1 MSTEISSRQL
11 EIIEAAGKL
20 LTHSGV
26 SGLTIKNLAKEMDFS
41 ESALYRHFESKEEII
56 VALLNYLASNM
67 EERLSRVY
75 QATDTPEEKIRK
87 LFGSHMDFFKK
98 NAHFVV
104 AVFSDGLME
113 ESEKI
118 NQAITSI
125 MKVNVK
131 HLMPILQE
139 GQKKLVFTNDIPAV
153 ELLNIVMGTFRLQ
166 LLKWRLDNFRFD
178 LKKTSTKSLDAVI
191 TLITNKT

>member
-1 MSTEISSRQL
+1 MSIEISNRQL

-26 SGLTIKNLAKEMDFS
+26 SGLTIKNLAKEMGFS

-56 VALLNYLASNM
+56 LALLNYLAANM

-75 QATDTPEEKIRK
+75 EEKDSPEEKIRK

-139 GQKKLVFTNDIPAV
+139 GQKKHVFTNDIPAA
-153 ELLNIVMGTFRLQ
+153 ELMNIVMGTFRLQ
-166 LLKWRLDNFRFD
+166 LLKWRIDNFRFE
-178 LKKTSTKSLDAVI
+178 LKKTANKSLDAVI